1 VSVFKIEDE
10 TFEVNEQSLTDDFT
24 ISSIPRDYQV
34 VFETCDISDTVN
46 QLLDD
51 KDVLLIDKNVLA
63 LMPDKINL
71 DASRIL
77 AIEATEPAKTIEG
90 VLSVIDFLHKCKFT
104 KGESLIV
111 VGGGITQDIGSFVG
125 SVYKRGI
132 PWKFVPTT
140 LLAQCDSCIGGKT
153 GINYRE
159 AKNQLALFSAP
170 HKIIINTNFL
180 HTLAPQEIKSGLGEI
195 MKVFVMG
202 GQPFLDMYG
211 EMVTGDQVNKF
222 ENFKDLI
229 VASLHVKKAIVEKD
243 EFELDSRRSLNYGH
257 TVGHA
262 LETMTGYRIPHGQ
275 AVAVGMKIVNDMF
288 NLEAED
294 VDKYISNLISDKEKE
309 ELRNIDYNKLGDV
322 LRSDK
327 KTISNAATFIY
338 MDQVGHV
345 KFEKCLINDALLNNI
360 KRTIQEI
367 VDG

>member
-1 VSVFKIEDE
+1 MAVFKIENE
-10 TFEVNEQSLTDDFT
+10 TFKVDENNLTDSF
-24 ISSIPRDYQV
+24 IVNSVPRDYQV
-34 VFETCDISDTVN
+34 VFETCKISDTVN
-46 QLLDD
+46 QLLGE
-51 KDVLLIDKNVLA
+51 KDVLLIDKNVLD
-63 LMPDKINL
+63 LMSDEIRIDK
-71 DASRIL
+71 SRIL
-77 AIEATEPAKTIEG
+77 AIDAIEPAKTIEG
-90 VLSVIDFLHKCKFT
+90 VLSVIEFLHKCKFT
-104 KGESLIV
+104 KGENLIV

-180 HTLAPQEIKSGLGEI
+180 HTLEAQEIKSGLGEI

-211 EMVTGDQVNKF
+211 NMVTKHTVNEF
-222 ENFKDLI
+222 DNFKDLI
-229 VASLHVKKAIVEKD
+229 VASLHVKKAIVERD

-262 LETMTGYRIPHGQ
+262 LETMTSYRIPHGQ

-288 NLEAED
+288 SLNADD
-294 VDKYISNLISDKEKE
+294 VDRYISDLISEKEKE
-309 ELRNIDYNKLGDV
+309 ELRNIDYKKLGEV

-327 KTISNAATFIY
+327 KTIGNAATFIY
-338 MDQVGHV
+338 MASPGQV
-345 KFEKCLINDALLNNI
+345 KFEKCVINEALLDSI
-360 KRTIQEI
+360 RLTIEEI
-367 VDG
+367 ANE